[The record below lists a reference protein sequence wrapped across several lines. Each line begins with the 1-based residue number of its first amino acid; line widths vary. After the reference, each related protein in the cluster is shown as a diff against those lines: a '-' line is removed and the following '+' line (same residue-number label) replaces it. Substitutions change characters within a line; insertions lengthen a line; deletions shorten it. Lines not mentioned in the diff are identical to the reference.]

1 MEQFKIPYPLKPMLV
16 NQIFGVNGAYYQANK
31 INIKGHNGIDFASV
45 HGQPVYACHD
55 GYAFYEIDENQGDGF
70 VIITNKAFL
79 YEGKQVFFKT
89 IYWHLCSKFDPIF
102 APLISTKGNAVP
114 VKAGQLI
121 GFADST
127 GFSTGDHL
135 HFGLKPVQAGEPLG
149 ATTNTE
155 PNNGY
160 LGAIDPAPFFNT
172 QYAQDLPDAH
182 ITFPDTPIEYGD
194 TSQSVALLQWK
205 LKGLGLFDR
214 IPTGYYGDI
223 TAMAV
228 LTFQKKFNV
237 APANELDG
245 LKGRS
250 VGPKT
255 RAMLNSLH

>member
-1 MEQFKIPYPLKPMLV
+1 MYM
-16 NQIFGVNGAYYQANK
+16 NQIFGVNGAYYQANGIK
-31 INIKGHNGIDFASV
+31 IDGHNGIDFATV

-55 GYAFYEIDENQGDGF
+55 GYAFYEVDENQGDGF
-70 VIITNKAFL
+70 VIITNKP
-79 YEGKQVFFKT
+79 YQYDGKSAYFKT

-102 APLISTKGNAVP
+102 APLISTSGSAVA

-135 HFGLKPVQAGEPLG
+135 HFGLKPVQPGEPLG
-149 ATTNTE
+149 AITNLV

-160 LGAIDPAPFFNT
+160 LGAIDPAPFFSAE
-172 QYAQDLPDAH
+172 YAQDFPAAH
-182 ITFPDTPIEYGD
+182 FDFPNAPIEYGD
-194 TSQSVALLQWK
+194 TSQAVVLLQWK

-223 TAMAV
+223 TAAAV
-228 LTFQKKFNV
+228 YAFQKKFNV
-237 APANELDG
+237 APLIELDA

-255 RAMLNSLH
+255 RAMLNGLH